1 LSARGL
7 AIQNLP
13 DRKDFLISW
22 QLTPKIFS
30 FREIFVPI
38 QVKDASDI
46 AAVVRAARKAQGIR
60 QDDAAGAIGVSENFM
75 VRVENGAEGIQW
87 GKLFQVLAGL
97 GIRVWADLPES
108 ATALVAAERDNL
120 KKRQA
125 RSRQR
130 QAPAAAVRNP
140 ADQDEH
146 G

>member
-1 LSARGL
+1 M
-7 AIQNLP
+7 
-13 DRKDFLISW
+13 
-22 QLTPKIFS
+22 
-30 FREIFVPI
+30 PI